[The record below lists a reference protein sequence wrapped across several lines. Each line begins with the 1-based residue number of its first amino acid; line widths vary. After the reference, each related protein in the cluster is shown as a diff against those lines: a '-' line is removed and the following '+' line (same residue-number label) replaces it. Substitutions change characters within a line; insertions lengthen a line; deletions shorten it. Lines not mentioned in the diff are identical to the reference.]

1 MNRLTEPDELVQ
13 VAPSADLGV
22 SALLQQGSDELLEHA
37 RLPVGRDLEHPEMA
51 RFESPGMEEMELL
64 GVRVEMPAN
73 APIVLLRERGS
84 GGRTV
89 PIFIGAAEATAIALA
104 LDGVAVPRPMT
115 HDLLRDVLD
124 DLSVT
129 VERVVVT
136 EIHDKTFFAELHLL
150 RDGEL
155 HVVSSRPSDAIALA
169 VRTDTPIYADDVVL
183 EEAGFRDGDE
193 PEDSDSGEE
202 VVEEFKEFLDTI
214 RPEDFE
220 D

>member
-1 MNRLTEPDELVQ
+1 
-13 VAPSADLGV
+13 
-22 SALLQQGSDELLEHA
+22 
-37 RLPVGRDLEHPEMA
+37 
-51 RFESPGMEEMELL
+51 MEEMELL